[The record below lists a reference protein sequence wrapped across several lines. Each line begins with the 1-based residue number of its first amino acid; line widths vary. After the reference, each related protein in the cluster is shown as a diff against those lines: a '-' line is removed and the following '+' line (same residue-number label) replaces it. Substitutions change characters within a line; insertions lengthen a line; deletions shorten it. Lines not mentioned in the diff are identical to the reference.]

1 MITIELTN
9 EELSYIGE
17 LLAKEPYGKVV
28 TLVNKLQRS
37 INIEAARIA
46 SIQSAKIFMETKEI
60 KPVSVT

>member
-17 LLAKEPYGKVV
+17 LLAREPYGKVV